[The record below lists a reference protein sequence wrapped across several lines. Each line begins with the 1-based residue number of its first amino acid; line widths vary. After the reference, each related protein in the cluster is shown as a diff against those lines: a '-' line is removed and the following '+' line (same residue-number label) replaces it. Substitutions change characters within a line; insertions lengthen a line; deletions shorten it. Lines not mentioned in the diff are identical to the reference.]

1 MVMEMTFAEKLR
13 LLREEKEL
21 NQTELG
27 RAVNMTQR
35 KISYLENGKYET
47 SLPERDDFAAVCG
60 DLIIMRLRN
69 PEKESGTEDGYWDWG
84 GRYEVMSDNRIW
96 LDMDRQTRR
105 QWSFYYELSKTEKG
119 GIRCMICGRKTVS
132 FWILFLP
139 VRGGTPSRQPAAETK
154 VPSRQPHTRHTN
166 KLSRKGK
173 VLSALLAQ
181 LDRAA
186 PS

>member
-1 MVMEMTFAEKLR
+1 MRIGKFIFALMLA
-13 LLREEKEL
+13 LLVSGCA
-21 NQTELG
+21 T
-27 RAVNMTQR
+27 
-35 KISYLENGKYET
+35 YLENGKYET

-119 GIRCMICGRKTVS
+119 GIKVHDLRAENS
-132 FWILFLP
+132 FILDFIP
-139 VRGGTPSRQPAAETK
+139 ARPRRNTSPATGGGNESSIPAAAY
-154 VPSRQPHTRHTN
+154 PAYQ
-166 KLSRKGK
+166 
-173 VLSALLAQ
+173 
-181 LDRAA
+181 
-186 PS
+186 